1 MRKETMNINSDVTSF
16 LDAQIHPFRNEIE
29 ALRNCILS
37 ANNNLT
43 ENVKWNGPN
52 YCLDNND
59 CITMKIHPPK
69 LVQLIFHRGAKVLEQ
84 PKEKLIKDDFGI
96 LLWKGKDRAIATI
109 KNMQDFENQKAN
121 LTEIVKEWLIATK

>member
-1 MRKETMNINSDVTSF
+1 MKKQTININSDVTSF
-16 LDAQIHPFRNEIE
+16 LDAQNHPFRNEIE

-37 ANNNLT
+37 ANTNLT

-59 CITMKIHPPK
+59 RITMKINPPK
-69 LVQLIFHRGAKVLEQ
+69 LVQLIFHCGAKVMEQ

-96 LLWKGKDRAIATI
+96 LLWKGNDRAIATF

-121 LTEIVKEWLIATK
+121 LTEVVKKWLLATQ

>member
-1 MRKETMNINSDVTSF
+1 MTKETININSDVTSF
-16 LDAQIHPFRNEIE
+16 LDAQNHPFRNEIE

-59 CITMKIHPPK
+59 RITMKINPPR
-69 LVQLIFHRGAKVLEQ
+69 LVQLIFHRGAKVMEQ

-96 LLWKGKDRAIATI
+96 LLWKGNDRAIATI

-121 LTEIVKEWLIATK
+121 LTEIVKKWLLATQ